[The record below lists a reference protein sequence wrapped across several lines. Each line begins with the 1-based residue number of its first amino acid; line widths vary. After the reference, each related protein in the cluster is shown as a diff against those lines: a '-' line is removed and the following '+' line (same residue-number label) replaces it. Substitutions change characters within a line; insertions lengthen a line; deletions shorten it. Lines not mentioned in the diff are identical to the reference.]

1 MSKVLYYRLFVIAG
15 VILVLDQIT
24 KILVQ
29 YSIPFESSYFAP
41 DRVTI
46 IEDFFYLVHIGNKG
60 AAWGMFSEYSGVLT
74 LLSFAVLLFI
84 FCFRKQLELHRGTM
98 QIAFGL
104 LIGGILGNLIDR
116 IRVGHVIDFIDIH
129 LPFTLPY
136 ILPFG
141 RWPAFN
147 IADSAIVVGM
157 LFYLLLSLS
166 DTKKKIQ

>member
-1 MSKVLYYRLFVIAG
+1 MFKIPYYRLLNIAG
-15 VILVLDQIT
+15 LILVLDQIT
-24 KILVQ
+24 KVLIQ
-29 YSIPFESSYFAP
+29 YSIPFESSYFPP

-46 IEDFFYLVHIGNKG
+46 IENFFYLVHIGNKG
-60 AAWGMFSEYSGVLT
+60 AAWGMFSEYSGILT

-84 FCFRKQLELHRGTM
+84 YYYRKHLELQRGTV

-136 ILPFG
+136 ILPYG

-147 IADSAIVVGM
+147 IADSAIVIGM

-166 DTKKKIQ
+166 DTQKKIH

>member
-15 VILVLDQIT
+15 LILVLDQIT

-46 IEDFFYLVHIGNKG
+46 IEDFFYLVHIGNQG
-60 AAWGMFSEYSGVLT
+60 AAWGMFSEYSGILT

-84 FCFRKQLELHRGTM
+84 ICFRKQLELHRGTV

-136 ILPFG
+136 ILPYG

>member
-1 MSKVLYYRLFVIAG
+1 MSKVSYYRLFMIAG

-84 FCFRKQLELHRGTM
+84 FCFREQLELHRGTV

>member
-136 ILPFG
+136 ILPYG

>member
-1 MSKVLYYRLFVIAG
+1 MSKVLYYRLFIIAG

-46 IEDFFYLVHIGNKG
+46 IEDFFYLVHIGNQG
-60 AAWGMFSEYSGVLT
+60 AAWGMFSEYSGILT

-84 FCFRKQLELHRGTM
+84 FCFRKQLELHRRTM

-136 ILPFG
+136 ILPYG

>member
-1 MSKVLYYRLFVIAG
+1 MSKVLYYRLFIIAG

-46 IEDFFYLVHIGNKG
+46 IEDFFYLVHIGNQG
-60 AAWGMFSEYSGVLT
+60 AAWGMFSEYSGILT

-84 FCFRKQLELHRGTM
+84 FCFRKQLELHRGTV

>member
-1 MSKVLYYRLFVIAG
+1 MSKVSYYRLFMIAG

-60 AAWGMFSEYSGVLT
+60 AAWGMFSEYSGILT

>member
-84 FCFRKQLELHRGTM
+84 FCFRKQLELHRGTV

>member
-15 VILVLDQIT
+15 LILVLDQIT

-41 DRVTI
+41 DRITI

-60 AAWGMFSEYSGVLT
+60 AAWGMFSEYSGILT
-74 LLSFAVLLFI
+74 LLSFAVLLLI
-84 FCFRKQLELHRGTM
+84 FCFRKQLELHRGTV

>member
-1 MSKVLYYRLFVIAG
+1 MPKIIYYRLLNIAG
-15 VILVLDQIT
+15 LICVLDQIT
-24 KILVQ
+24 KVLIQ
-29 YSIPFESSYFAP
+29 YSIPFETSYFP
-41 DRVTI
+41 PNRVTI
-46 IEDFFYLVHIGNKG
+46 IENFFYLVHIGNEG
-60 AAWGMFSEYSGVLT
+60 AAWGMFSEYSGILT
-74 LLSFAVLLFI
+74 LLSFAVLFFI
-84 FCFRKQLELHRGTM
+84 YYFRKQLELQRGSV

-136 ILPFG
+136 ILPYG

-147 IADSAIVVGM
+147 IADSAIVIGM

-166 DTKKKIQ
+166 DTKKKIH

>member
-1 MSKVLYYRLFVIAG
+1 MSKPLYYRLFVIAG
-15 VILVLDQIT
+15 LILFFDQIT
-24 KILVQ
+24 KVLVQ
-29 YSIPFESSYFAP
+29 FSIPFESSYFAP
-41 DRVTI
+41 DRVTV

-60 AAWGMFSEYSGVLT
+60 AAWGMFSEYSGILT

-84 FCFRKQLELHRGTM
+84 FCFRKQLELHRGTV

-136 ILPFG
+136 ILPYG

-147 IADSAIVVGM
+147 IADSAIVIGM
-157 LFYLLLSLS
+157 LFYLLLSLC
-166 DTKKKIQ
+166 DTKKKIH

>member
-1 MSKVLYYRLFVIAG
+1 MSKVLYYRLFMIAG

-46 IEDFFYLVHIGNKG
+46 IEDFFYLVHIGNQG
-60 AAWGMFSEYSGVLT
+60 AAWGMFSEYRGILT

-136 ILPFG
+136 ILPYG

>member
-15 VILVLDQIT
+15 LILVLDQIT

-46 IEDFFYLVHIGNKG
+46 IEDFFYLVHIGNQG

-136 ILPFG
+136 ILPYG

>member
-1 MSKVLYYRLFVIAG
+1 MSKVLYFRLFVIAG
-15 VILVLDQIT
+15 VILVLDQIP

-60 AAWGMFSEYSGVLT
+60 AAWGMFSEYSGVLA
-74 LLSFAVLLFI
+74 LLSFAFLLFI
-84 FCFRKQLELHRGTM
+84 FCFRKQLELHRGTV

>member
-1 MSKVLYYRLFVIAG
+1 MSKVLYYRLFAIAG
-15 VILVLDQIT
+15 LILVLDQIT

-60 AAWGMFSEYSGVLT
+60 AAWGMFSEYSGILT

-84 FCFRKQLELHRGTM
+84 FCFRKQLELHRGTV

>member
-1 MSKVLYYRLFVIAG
+1 MSKVLYYRLFVMAG
-15 VILVLDQIT
+15 LILVLDQIT

-46 IEDFFYLVHIGNKG
+46 IEDFFYLVHIGNQG
-60 AAWGMFSEYSGVLT
+60 AAWGMFSEYSGILT

-84 FCFRKQLELHRGTM
+84 FCFRKQLELHKGTV

>member
-1 MSKVLYYRLFVIAG
+1 MSKVLYYRLFMIAG

-46 IEDFFYLVHIGNKG
+46 IEDFFYLVHIGNQG
-60 AAWGMFSEYSGVLT
+60 AAWGMFSEYSGILT

-84 FCFRKQLELHRGTM
+84 FCFRKQLELHRGTV

-136 ILPFG
+136 ILPYG

-166 DTKKKIQ
+166 NTKKKIQ

>member
-1 MSKVLYYRLFVIAG
+1 MTKVLYYRLFIIAG

-29 YSIPFESSYFAP
+29 HSIPFESSYFDP
-41 DRVTI
+41 NRITV
-46 IEDFFYLVHIGNKG
+46 IEDFFYLVHIGNQG
-60 AAWGMFSEYSGVLT
+60 AAWGMFSEYSGILT

-84 FCFRKQLELHRGTM
+84 FCFRKQLELHRGTV

-136 ILPFG
+136 ILPYG

>member
-46 IEDFFYLVHIGNKG
+46 IEDFFYLVHIGNQG

-84 FCFRKQLELHRGTM
+84 FCFRKQLELHRGTV

-129 LPFTLPY
+129 FPFTLPY

>member
-1 MSKVLYYRLFVIAG
+1 MSKVLYYRLFIIAG

-60 AAWGMFSEYSGVLT
+60 AAWGMFSEYSGILT

>member
-1 MSKVLYYRLFVIAG
+1 MFKIPYYRLLNIAG
-15 VILVLDQIT
+15 LILVLDQIT
-24 KILVQ
+24 KVLIQ
-29 YSIPFESSYFAP
+29 YSIPFESSYFPP

-46 IEDFFYLVHIGNKG
+46 IENFFYLVHIGNKG
-60 AAWGMFSEYSGVLT
+60 AAWGMFSEYSGILT

-84 FCFRKQLELHRGTM
+84 YYFRKHLELQRGTV

-104 LIGGILGNLIDR
+104 LIGGILGHLIDR

-136 ILPFG
+136 ILPYG

-147 IADSAIVVGM
+147 IADSAIVIGM

-166 DTKKKIQ
+166 DTQKKIH

>member
-1 MSKVLYYRLFVIAG
+1 MPKIIYYRLLKIAG
-15 VILVLDQIT
+15 LICVLDQIT
-24 KILVQ
+24 KVLIQ
-29 YSIPFESSYFAP
+29 YSIPFESSYFPP

-46 IEDFFYLVHIGNKG
+46 IENFFYLVHIGNKG
-60 AAWGMFSEYSGVLT
+60 AAWGMFSEYSGILT
-74 LLSFAVLLFI
+74 LLSFAVLFFI
-84 FCFRKQLELHRGTM
+84 YYFRKQLELQRGSV

-136 ILPFG
+136 ILPYG

-147 IADSAIVVGM
+147 IADSAIVMGM

-166 DTKKKIQ
+166 DTKKKIH

>member
-15 VILVLDQIT
+15 LILVLDQIT

-60 AAWGMFSEYSGVLT
+60 AAWGMFSEYSGILT

-84 FCFRKQLELHRGTM
+84 FCFRKQLELHRGTV

-136 ILPFG
+136 ILPYG

>member
-15 VILVLDQIT
+15 FILVLDQIT

-41 DRVTI
+41 NRVTI

-84 FCFRKQLELHRGTM
+84 FCFRKQLELHRGTV

>member
-1 MSKVLYYRLFVIAG
+1 MSKVLYYRLFIIAG

-60 AAWGMFSEYSGVLT
+60 AAWGMFSEYSGILT

-84 FCFRKQLELHRGTM
+84 FCFRKQLELHRGTV

-104 LIGGILGNLIDR
+104 LIGGILGDLIDR

-129 LPFTLPY
+129 FPFTLPY

>member
-1 MSKVLYYRLFVIAG
+1 MPKIIYYHLLNIAG
-15 VILVLDQIT
+15 LICVLDQIT
-24 KILVQ
+24 KVLIQ
-29 YSIPFESSYFAP
+29 YSIPFESSYFPP

-46 IEDFFYLVHIGNKG
+46 IENFFYLVHIGNKG
-60 AAWGMFSEYSGVLT
+60 AAWGMFSEYSGILT
-74 LLSFAVLLFI
+74 LLSFAVLFFI
-84 FCFRKQLELHRGTM
+84 YYFRKQLELQRGSV

-136 ILPFG
+136 ILPYG

-147 IADSAIVVGM
+147 IADSAIVIGM

-166 DTKKKIQ
+166 DTKKKIH

>member
-15 VILVLDQIT
+15 LILVLDQIT

-84 FCFRKQLELHRGTM
+84 FCFRKQLELHRGTV

-136 ILPFG
+136 ILPYG

>member
-1 MSKVLYYRLFVIAG
+1 MSKVLYYRLSMIAG
-15 VILVLDQIT
+15 VVVVLDQIT

-29 YSIPFESSYFAP
+29 YLIPFESSYFAP

-46 IEDFFYLVHIGNKG
+46 IEDFFYLVHIGNQG

-136 ILPFG
+136 ILPYG

>member
-1 MSKVLYYRLFVIAG
+1 MTKVLYYRLFIIAG

-29 YSIPFESSYFAP
+29 HSIPFESSYFDP
-41 DRVTI
+41 NRITV
-46 IEDFFYLVHIGNKG
+46 IEDFFYLVHIGNQG
-60 AAWGMFSEYSGVLT
+60 AAWGIFSEYSGILT

-84 FCFRKQLELHRGTM
+84 FCFREQLELHRGTV

-136 ILPFG
+136 ILPYG

>member
-1 MSKVLYYRLFVIAG
+1 MSKVLYYRLFIIAG

-41 DRVTI
+41 DRITI

-60 AAWGMFSEYSGVLT
+60 AAWGMFSEYSGILT

-84 FCFRKQLELHRGTM
+84 FCFRKQLELHRGTV

-136 ILPFG
+136 ILPYG

>member
-41 DRVTI
+41 NRVTI

-84 FCFRKQLELHRGTM
+84 FCFRKQLELHRGTV

>member
-1 MSKVLYYRLFVIAG
+1 MPKIIYYRLLNIAG
-15 VILVLDQIT
+15 LICVLDQIT
-24 KILVQ
+24 KVLIQ
-29 YSIPFESSYFAP
+29 YSIPFESSYFPP

-46 IEDFFYLVHIGNKG
+46 IENFFYLVHIGNEG
-60 AAWGMFSEYSGVLT
+60 AAWGMFSEYSGILT
-74 LLSFAVLLFI
+74 LLSFAVLFFI
-84 FCFRKQLELHRGTM
+84 YYFRKQLELQRGSV

-136 ILPFG
+136 ILPYG

-147 IADSAIVVGM
+147 IADSAIVIGM

-166 DTKKKIQ
+166 DTKKKIH

>member
-1 MSKVLYYRLFVIAG
+1 MTKVLYYRLFIIAG

-29 YSIPFESSYFAP
+29 HSIPFESSYFDP
-41 DRVTI
+41 NRITV
-46 IEDFFYLVHIGNKG
+46 IEDFFYLVHIGNQG
-60 AAWGMFSEYSGVLT
+60 AAWGMFSEYSGILT
-74 LLSFAVLLFI
+74 VLSFAVLLFI
-84 FCFRKQLELHRGTM
+84 FCFRKQLELHRGTV

-116 IRVGHVIDFIDIH
+116 IRVGHVVDFIDIH

-166 DTKKKIQ
+166 DTKEKIQ

>member
-15 VILVLDQIT
+15 LILVLDQIT

-136 ILPFG
+136 ILPYG

>member
-1 MSKVLYYRLFVIAG
+1 MTKVLYYRLFIIAG

-29 YSIPFESSYFAP
+29 HSIPFESSYFDP
-41 DRVTI
+41 NRITV
-46 IEDFFYLVHIGNKG
+46 IEDFFYLVHIGNQG
-60 AAWGMFSEYSGVLT
+60 AAWGMFSEYSGILT

-84 FCFRKQLELHRGTM
+84 FCFREQLELHRGTV

-147 IADSAIVVGM
+147 IADSAIVFGM

>member
-1 MSKVLYYRLFVIAG
+1 MSKVLYYRLSVIAG
-15 VILVLDQIT
+15 LILVLDQIT

-46 IEDFFYLVHIGNKG
+46 IEDFLYLVHIGNKG
-60 AAWGMFSEYSGVLT
+60 AAWGMFSEYSGILT

-84 FCFRKQLELHRGTM
+84 FCFRKQLELHRGTV

-136 ILPFG
+136 ILPYG

>member
-60 AAWGMFSEYSGVLT
+60 AAWGMFSEYSGILS

-84 FCFRKQLELHRGTM
+84 FCFRKQLELHRSTV